1 MKQISKRIIKNFK
14 TLHSLSN
21 LHTTHIPKSE
31 IPHYKQKSPSLL
43 SESFLFRHPFCR
55 KLEKF
60 FPIPAIM
67 RCFIRPDVGYF
78 DTKVFFIPFSILI
91 HSGFFEWAFWIRIET
106 FLDAVKLIYHS
117 NINFMNIFIWILSNS
132 KRSQLAQKYW
142 FVDFRRPC
150 GVFFWF
156 WNRDIKNNSTETQRE
171 KHWTVIELSLLL
183 IWKWMKKWTK
193 CKTTNN
199 LLIHFL

>member
-1 MKQISKRIIKNFK
+1 MF
-14 TLHSLSN
+14 
-21 LHTTHIPKSE
+21 
-31 IPHYKQKSPSLL
+31 YKAGCRLFWH
-43 SESFLFRHPFCR
+43 ESFFL
-55 KLEKF
+55 
-60 FPIPAIM
+60 
-67 RCFIRPDVGYF
+67 
-78 DTKVFFIPFSILI
+78 PFSILI
-91 HSGFFEWAFWIRIET
+91 HSGFFEWTFWIRIGT

-117 NINFMNIFIWILSNS
+117 NINFMNIFIWFLSNS

-150 GVFFWF
+150 GVVFWF

-171 KHWTVIELSLLL
+171 KHWTVIELLLLL